1 MDVCAF
7 KRIDKHSDVIMG
19 SPKKVP
25 KQFLVQLR
33 SNFSVTQEY
42 CTDSEEDAYMV
53 YEAWEKRFAR

>member
-1 MDVCAF
+1 MNVCAF
-7 KRIDKHSDVIMG
+7 KKISKHSDVIMG
-19 SPKKVP
+19 SPKKTP